1 MQTLNSML
9 TDRGYSIK
17 ISKKMDKPIVI
28 YNFFNKDL
36 NDKMINSFNF
46 INIENTETTI
56 IEYNFDDSNTSHLK
70 NTYQNIFIKNGT
82 LNYYFI
88 NDRKTQSYNYSNNL
102 SKLNNAELKYYIL
115 SSGIKFR
122 KDDNEIYLNGSKS
135 NCEIYSV
142 LSKKRRASRN

>member
-56 IEYNFDDSNTSHLK
+56 IEYN
-70 NTYQNIFIKNGT
+70 
-82 LNYYFI
+82 
-88 NDRKTQSYNYSNNL
+88 
-102 SKLNNAELKYYIL
+102 
-115 SSGIKFR
+115 
-122 KDDNEIYLNGSKS
+122 
-135 NCEIYSV
+135 
-142 LSKKRRASRN
+142 